1 MRRSSLRVI
10 HFAFLAGAPALIALA
25 CQTVDLGQPP
35 SDINAC
41 RPSQSYY
48 VFGPGAADAGASDGG
63 GNMGI
68 WTDVLTK
75 AYDAGGTTRH
85 CSDQACHGSGSTNSL
100 KLAMPSCLP
109 AMANMGCT
117 IPLPLTMEWADNY
130 RATAEQMNC
139 ANVMSSKLIAM
150 PGGIQPHG
158 GGKLFD
164 PAGPEA
170 SIIIGWVGAQP

>member
-1 MRRSSLRVI
+1 
-10 HFAFLAGAPALIALA
+10 
-25 CQTVDLGQPP
+25 
-35 SDINAC
+35 
-41 RPSQSYY
+41 
-48 VFGPGAADAGASDGG
+48 
-63 GNMGI
+63 
-68 WTDVLTK
+68 
-75 AYDAGGTTRH
+75 
-85 CSDQACHGSGSTNSL
+85 
-100 KLAMPSCLP
+100 
-109 AMANMGCT
+109 
-117 IPLPLTMEWADNY
+117 MEWADNY